1 MHQRLRDRWR
11 LHDFDRHPKPLAHL
25 HGARRPRRTA
35 CRGRAQERPPVNRR
49 EALRQAALAAGAAA
63 LWASL
68 PARTWAALAAPA
80 AWSAAD
86 EALLTL
92 IGDTIIPA
100 TATSP
105 GAGSVAIG
113 RFIITQTTDCYPL
126 QSIDTLRRALREVD
140 AASRQ
145 RFNQSF
151 PALVV
156 AEREQVLTAYE
167 AAPQSGA
174 HPFRLIK
181 ELTLL
186 GYFTSEPGATQALR
200 YDPIPGVYVG
210 SVKLAPSD
218 RSWAL

>member
-1 MHQRLRDRWR
+1 M
-11 LHDFDRHPKPLAHL
+11 
-25 HGARRPRRTA
+25 
-35 CRGRAQERPPVNRR
+35 NRR
-49 EALRQAALAAGAAA
+49 EALRQTALAAGAAT

-68 PARTWAALAAPA
+68 PARTWAALAVPT
-80 AWSAAD
+80 AWSATD

-113 RFIITQTTDCYPL
+113 RFIITQATECYPP
-126 QSIDTLRRALREVD
+126 QSIDTLRRALREID
-140 AASRQ
+140 AASHQ

-151 PALVV
+151 PALAV

-167 AAPQSGA
+167 AVPQSGA

-186 GYFTSEPGATQALR
+186 GPDSRRGEVTKLESVQEIDGQHVFSGVEHGRVISVIITKDGRMTLSISSDGVVWSVFGHALR
-200 YDPIPGVYVG
+200 DED
-210 SVKLAPSD
+210 SK
-218 RSWAL
+218 

>member
-1 MHQRLRDRWR
+1 M
-11 LHDFDRHPKPLAHL
+11 
-25 HGARRPRRTA
+25 
-35 CRGRAQERPPVNRR
+35 NRR
-49 EALRQAALAAGAAA
+49 EALRQTALAAGAAA

-68 PARTWAALAAPA
+68 PARTWAALAAPVD
-80 AWSAAD
+80 WSAAD

-113 RFIITQTTDCYPL
+113 RFIITQVTDCYPP
-126 QSIDTLRRALREVD
+126 QSVDTLRRALREIA

-145 RFNQSF
+145 RFSQPFS
-151 PALVV
+151 ALSI

-167 AAPQSGA
+167 AAPQSGT
-174 HPFRLIK
+174 HPFRLVK

-186 GYFTSEPGATQALR
+186 GYFTSGPGATQALR
-200 YDPIPGVYVG
+200 YDPIPGAFHG
-210 SVKLAPSD
+210 SVKLAPAD

>member
-1 MHQRLRDRWR
+1 
-11 LHDFDRHPKPLAHL
+11 
-25 HGARRPRRTA
+25 
-35 CRGRAQERPPVNRR
+35 VNRR
-49 EALRQAALAAGAAA
+49 EAHRQTALAAAA

-80 AWSAAD
+80 DWSATD

-113 RFIITQTTDCYPL
+113 RFIITQATECYPP
-126 QSIDTLRRALREVD
+126 QSVDTLRRALREID

-151 PALVV
+151 AALSV

-167 AAPQSGA
+167 AARQSGA

-200 YDPIPGVYVG
+200 YDPIPGSFIG
-210 SVKLAPSD
+210 SVKLAPAD

>member
-1 MHQRLRDRWR
+1 M
-11 LHDFDRHPKPLAHL
+11 
-25 HGARRPRRTA
+25 
-35 CRGRAQERPPVNRR
+35 NRR
-49 EALRQAALAAGAAA
+49 EALRQTALAAVSAA

-68 PARTWAALAAPA
+68 PSRTWAALAAPA
-80 AWSAAD
+80 DWSAAD

-113 RFIITQTTDCYPL
+113 RFIITQATDCYPP
-126 QSIDTLRRALREVD
+126 QSIDTLRRALREID

-145 RFNQSF
+145 RFNQPF
-151 PALVV
+151 PALSVT
-156 AEREQVLTAYE
+156 EREQVLTAYE

-200 YDPIPGVYVG
+200 YDPIPGAFHG
-210 SVKLAPSD
+210 SVKLAPAD

>member
-1 MHQRLRDRWR
+1 M
-11 LHDFDRHPKPLAHL
+11 
-25 HGARRPRRTA
+25 
-35 CRGRAQERPPVNRR
+35 NRR
-49 EALRQAALAAGAAA
+49 EALRQTALAAGAAA

-80 AWSAAD
+80 DWSGAD

-113 RFIITQTTDCYPL
+113 RFIITQATDGYPP
-126 QSIDTLRRALREVD
+126 QSLDRLRRALREID

-145 RFNQSF
+145 RFSQPF
-151 PALVV
+151 PSLGV

-200 YDPIPGVYVG
+200 YDPIPGTFNG
-210 SVKLAPSD
+210 SVKLAPTD

>member
-1 MHQRLRDRWR
+1 M
-11 LHDFDRHPKPLAHL
+11 
-25 HGARRPRRTA
+25 
-35 CRGRAQERPPVNRR
+35 NRR
-49 EALRQAALAAGAAA
+49 EALRQTALAAGAAA

-80 AWSAAD
+80 DWTADD

-92 IGDTIIPA
+92 IGDTIIPP

-113 RFIITQTTDCYPL
+113 RFIITQATDCYPS
-126 QSIDTLRRALREVD
+126 QSIDTVRCALREID

-151 PALVV
+151 PALGV

-167 AAPQSGA
+167 AVPQQGA

-200 YDPIPGVYVG
+200 YDPIPGTYLG
-210 SVKLAPSD
+210 SVKLAPTD

>member
-1 MHQRLRDRWR
+1 M
-11 LHDFDRHPKPLAHL
+11 
-25 HGARRPRRTA
+25 
-35 CRGRAQERPPVNRR
+35 NRR
-49 EALRQAALAAGAAA
+49 EALRQTALAAAA

-80 AWSAAD
+80 DWSATD

-113 RFIITQTTDCYPL
+113 RFIITQATECYPP
-126 QSIDTLRRALREVD
+126 QSVDTLRRALREID

-145 RFNQSF
+145 RFNLSF
-151 PALVV
+151 AALSV
-156 AEREQVLTAYE
+156 AERGQVLTAYE
-167 AAPQSGA
+167 AARQSGA

-200 YDPIPGVYVG
+200 YDPIPGSFIG
-210 SVKLAPSD
+210 SVKLAPAD

>member
-1 MHQRLRDRWR
+1 M
-11 LHDFDRHPKPLAHL
+11 
-25 HGARRPRRTA
+25 
-35 CRGRAQERPPVNRR
+35 NRR
-49 EALRQAALAAGAAA
+49 EALRQTALAAGAAA

-80 AWSAAD
+80 GWSAAD

-100 TATSP
+100 TATST

-113 RFIITQTTDCYPL
+113 RFIITQATDCYPP
-126 QSIDTLRRALREVD
+126 QSVETLRRTLREID

-145 RFNQSF
+145 RFSQPF
-151 PALVV
+151 GALSV

-200 YDPIPGVYVG
+200 YDPIPGAFHG
-210 SVKLAPSD
+210 SVKLAPAD

>member
-1 MHQRLRDRWR
+1 M
-11 LHDFDRHPKPLAHL
+11 
-25 HGARRPRRTA
+25 
-35 CRGRAQERPPVNRR
+35 NRR
-49 EALRQAALAAGAAA
+49 EALRQTALAAGAAA

-68 PARTWAALAAPA
+68 PGRTWAALAAPA
-80 AWSAAD
+80 DWSAAD

-113 RFIITQTTDCYPL
+113 RFIITQAADCYPP
-126 QSIDTLRRALREVD
+126 QSVDTLRRALREID

-145 RFNQSF
+145 RFNQPF
-151 PALVV
+151 PALAV

-167 AAPQSGA
+167 AAPQPGA

-200 YDPIPGVYVG
+200 YDPIPGAFHG
-210 SVKLAPSD
+210 SVKLAPAD

>member
-1 MHQRLRDRWR
+1 M
-11 LHDFDRHPKPLAHL
+11 
-25 HGARRPRRTA
+25 
-35 CRGRAQERPPVNRR
+35 NRR
-49 EALRQAALAAGAAA
+49 EALRQTALAAGAAA

-68 PARTWAALAAPA
+68 PVRTWAALAAPA
-80 AWSAAD
+80 DWSAAD
-86 EALLTL
+86 EALLTV

-100 TATSP
+100 TASSP

-113 RFIITQTTDCYPL
+113 RFIITQATDCYPP
-126 QSIDTLRRALREVD
+126 QSVDTLRRALREID

-145 RFNQSF
+145 RFNQPF
-151 PALVV
+151 PALSVT
-156 AEREQVLTAYE
+156 EREQVLTAYE
-167 AAPQSGA
+167 AASQSGA

-200 YDPIPGVYVG
+200 YDPIPGAFHG
-210 SVKLAPSD
+210 SVKLAPAD